1 MQDTDVLATQ
11 CRLLYAGPDELHLPD
26 ATIEVV
32 RTAAEC
38 AQHAVA
44 GFDAVIVDWT
54 VSEGLIAR
62 IRANG
67 AEMPILMISRDDVCA
82 LQALSA
88 GATDYVI
95 KASNYATELPTR
107 VRGAI
112 VRSQRTVAAEHAEN
126 RFRGLFEHS
135 PNCLWEEDGSELKKH
150 FDQLRAQGVSD
161 FRTYFR
167 EHPDQIGHCMSLVK
181 VLDVNQASV
190 RQYEARDK
198 VELIAGLARTLT
210 VESAAVLGEQLVALA
225 EGALLFEAETV
236 DQTFSGRKNHI
247 LLKTLVAPGSEHT
260 FEKVYVSI
268 VDITAHK
275 LAAQQA
281 SELALFPQLN
291 PNPVLQLS
299 AHGVIE
305 YANPASNA
313 LAKALGVTLVA
324 LLPVN
329 TVALITEALATGK
342 ASPPLETLYNT
353 RMLSWS
359 FHPIGAQRIVHCYIV
374 DITERL
380 HLEEQLRQSQKM
392 DAIGHLAGG
401 IAHDFNNLLTVIYG
415 NTVVL
420 QRKGASEA
428 LDSIAQATERAST
441 LVRQLLAF
449 SRRQV
454 LQMRDLELNS
464 TVVTL
469 VKMLERVVREDV
481 EVRLDLA
488 TTRVW
493 TRADAGMLDQVLMNL
508 VVNARDAMPQGGAL
522 VLSTAIEWVA
532 EDQVPELAPGPYS
545 SLQVRDTGIGISNE
559 NILRIFDPFFTTK
572 ELGKGT
578 GLGLATTFGIVKQHG
593 GAIAVESEVGK
604 GTTFTVYLPASRESA
619 LQAVPPPEAM
629 PRGGSESILVV
640 EDEEPVRKL
649 VQQVLE
655 LHGYDVEVVGT
666 GAEALQ
672 RGRSFDLVLT
682 DMIMPGGIS
691 GRDLATR
698 LRTTKPDLKFVYM
711 SGYTREL
718 AEHSSEL
725 REGTNFLQKPFGPTQ
740 LLSCVRTCL
749 DD

>member
-1 MQDTDVLATQ
+1 MLATK
-11 CRLLYAGPDELHLPD
+11 CRLLYAGPDELFLPD
-26 ATIEVV
+26 ATVEAV
-32 RTAAEC
+32 RSAAEC
-38 AQHAVA
+38 AQRAGQ
-44 GFDAVIVDWT
+44 GFDAVLIDHSL
-54 VSEGLIAR
+54 SEGLIAQLR
-62 IRANG
+62 SRG
-67 AEMPILMISRDDVCA
+67 AGLPIVLIARDDASA
-82 LQALSA
+82 LDALEA

-95 KASNYATELPTR
+95 KTGTSTAELATR

-112 VRSQRTVAAEHAEN
+112 MRYQRTAAAEHAEH

-135 PNCLWEEDGSELKKH
+135 PNCLWEEDGSELKRH
-150 FDQLRAQGVSD
+150 FDQLRAKGITD
-161 FRTYFR
+161 FRAYFR
-167 EHPDQIGHCMSLVK
+167 NHPGEVRRCMALVK

-198 VELIAGLARTLT
+198 AELIAGLARTLT
-210 VESAAVLGEQLVALA
+210 PESAVVLLDQLVALA
-225 EGALLFEAETV
+225 EGALLFEAETA
-236 DQTFSGRKNHI
+236 DQTLGGRKNHI
-247 LLKTLVAPGSEHT
+247 MLKTLVAPGSEQT
-260 FEKVYVSI
+260 LAKVYVSI
-268 VDITAHK
+268 VDITARK
-275 LAAQQA
+275 LAEHQA
-281 SELALFPQLN
+281 SALALFPQLN

-299 AHGVIE
+299 PQGAIE
-305 YANPASNA
+305 YANPASDA
-313 LAKALGVTLVA
+313 LAKALGLPLAA
-324 LLPVN
+324 LLPAN
-329 TVALITEALATGK
+329 TVTLIGDALASGK
-342 ASPPLETLYNT
+342 ASPPLETLHNT

-359 FHPIGAQRIVHCYIV
+359 FHPIGEHQIVHCYIV

-380 HLEEQLRQSQKM
+380 QLEEQLRQSQKM

-428 LDSIAQATERAST
+428 LDSIAQATDRAST

-454 LQMRDLELNS
+454 LQIRDLELNS
-464 TVVTL
+464 TVVAL
-469 VKMLERVVREDV
+469 VKMLARVVREDV
-481 EVRLDLA
+481 EVQLDLA
-488 TTRVW
+488 TTEVW
-493 TRADAGMLDQVLMNL
+493 IRADAGMLDQVLMNL
-508 VVNARDAMPQGGAL
+508 VVNARDAMPQGGKL
-522 VLSTAIEWVA
+522 VLSTSIEWVA
-532 EDQVPELAPGPYS
+532 EDQVPDLAAGPYS
-545 SLQVRDTGIGISNE
+545 SLRVRDTGIGIPNE
-559 NILRIFDPFFTTK
+559 NLAHIFDPFFTTK

-593 GAIAVESEVGK
+593 GAIAVESEAGR

-619 LQAVPPPEAM
+619 LQALPPPEAM
-629 PRGGSESILVV
+629 PRGGPESILVV
-640 EDEEPVRKL
+640 EDEAPVRKL

-655 LHGYDVEVVGT
+655 LHGYRVEVVGT
-666 GAEALQ
+666 GAEALL

-698 LRTTKPDLKFVYM
+698 LRASQPELKFVYM

-718 AEHSSEL
+718 AEHTHEL

-749 DD
+749 DA